1 MTPTVDRFVR
11 ASCLLSLLLT
21 GFGCLESTQLDD
33 SGTGSDAGSGG
44 AGSIGGSSGG
54 GGSSGN
60 GGSSGS
66 GGAGAGSAP
75 PEVVSPSGS
84 VRNVAQI
91 HSANVDKV
99 DVLFVVDNSG
109 SMREEQEALRMQFP
123 RLIAA
128 LTRGERAD
136 GSLFAPARDLH
147 LGVVST
153 DMGLPNVPDR
163 SALGCGD
170 ESRPLG
176 DNGMLQNRSNPGGAS
191 GLMCGTVLPNF
202 LAFQLGQDPAQ
213 NDTNAAAIAND
224 LACLSSLG
232 TSGCGFEMQLESAL
246 RALWP
251 SDNILPD
258 GTPGAFADNRPFL
271 DGTPFGNGAPAGS
284 NTGFLRTND
293 SGSVLAVVVLTDED
307 DCSSHTMSH
316 FVPERFLAQG
326 DPLKS
331 VGLNLR
337 CFNEGVRVGGEDN
350 RDNGDANLY
359 SVARYADG
367 LRAVAPN
374 SDVIFALIAGVPVEL
389 AGREQEVDF
398 SDPAQRNAYYDAL
411 LNDPRMIDIVEG
423 SLVNENLTPS
433 CLRNVPGSDVPQRAF
448 PPRRLVKVAKAI
460 GETSTV
466 QSICTDDFSPAFDRI
481 IDRIASRLGP
491 VCLPRSLRSGVDDT
505 VACKLVWELPL
516 PGRAPSNTPIQCE
529 QMPELFDLSQS
540 SMTKD
545 GRPLCVVNQVPVLAC
560 NDSSPGCAGGAKP
573 NDDENNGPIHGW
585 FYDDFSQDVLG
596 CRGDQK
602 QRIAFTTH
610 NGVNALPGAG
620 INVWLACD

>member
-1 MTPTVDRFVR
+1 MTPIVDRFVR

-33 SGTGSDAGSGG
+33 SGTGGGAGSGG
-44 AGSIGGSSGG
+44 AGIGGGSGG

-66 GGAGAGSAP
+66 GASSSAP
-75 PEVVSPSGS
+75 TEVVSPSGN
-84 VRNVAQI
+84 RENVAEI
-91 HSANVDKV
+91 HSANVDKL

-109 SMREEQEALRMQFP
+109 SMREEQEALRLQFP
-123 RLIAA
+123 RFLAA

-153 DMGLPNVPDR
+153 DLGLPNVPDR
-163 SALGCGD
+163 NALGCGD

-191 GLMCGTVLPNF
+191 GLMCGTVLPQF
-202 LAFQLGQDPAQ
+202 LAFQLVQDPAQ

-271 DGTPFGNGAPAGS
+271 DGTPFGNGGPSGS
-284 NTGFLRTND
+284 NSGFLRTND
-293 SGSVLAVVVLTDED
+293 SGSVLAIVVLTDED
-307 DCSSHTMSH
+307 DCSSHTMNH
-316 FVPERFLAQG
+316 FVPERFLPEG

-331 VGLNLR
+331 IGLNLR

-350 RDNGDANLY
+350 RDNGAADLY
-359 SVARYADG
+359 SVARYAEG
-367 LRAVAPN
+367 FRAVAPN
-374 SDVIFALIAGVPVEL
+374 SDVIFALIAGVPTVL
-389 AGREQEVDF
+389 ADREQEVDF

-411 LNDPRMIDIVEG
+411 LADPTMIDTVDA
-423 SLVNENLTPS
+423 STVASNPNLTPS
-433 CLRNVPGSDVPQRAF
+433 CLRTVPGTDVSQKAF

-466 QSICTDDFSPAFDRI
+466 QSICTDDFTPAFNRI

-491 VCLPRSLRSGVDDT
+491 VCLPTALRSGVDDT

-516 PGRAPSNTPIQCE
+516 PGRAPANTPIQCE
-529 QMPELFDLSQS
+529 QMPELFDLTQS
-540 SMTKD
+540 SMTKE
-545 GRPLCVVNQVPVLAC
+545 GRSLCVVNQVPVLAC
-560 NDSSPGCAGGAKP
+560 DDLSAGCTGGAKP
-573 NDDENNGPIHGW
+573 NDDAANGPIHGW

-596 CRGDQK
+596 CHGPQK
-602 QRIAFTTH
+602 QRIAYTNH
-610 NGVNALPGAG
+610 DGLNAAPTAG